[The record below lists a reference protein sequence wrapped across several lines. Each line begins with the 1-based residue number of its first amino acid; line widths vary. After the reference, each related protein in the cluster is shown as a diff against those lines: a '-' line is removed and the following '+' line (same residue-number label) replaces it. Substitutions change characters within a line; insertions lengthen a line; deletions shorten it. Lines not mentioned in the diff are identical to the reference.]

1 MGGQLNRNAE
11 QVVLAADDG
20 TPVGAQDKATVHSA
34 STPLHLA
41 FSAHVFDGDGRIPSP
56 FPR

>member
-1 MGGQLNRNAE
+1 MNRNAE